1 MASGDRVH
9 TKPILAAGI
18 ERDQHNLCSSSN
30 VINQVC
36 MTYIVFHIS
45 TEALSFTFM
54 NIYQYL
60 ILHKVRRKL
69 YSESLEKILKI
80 HRRS

>member
-1 MASGDRVH
+1 
-9 TKPILAAGI
+9 
-18 ERDQHNLCSSSN
+18 
-30 VINQVC
+30 

-60 ILHKVRRKL
+60 IFYIKAAENYTQNHWKKFWKTIEGHKMEIVLTFIGNRI
-69 YSESLEKILKI
+69 YFGYP
-80 HRRS
+80 

>member
-1 MASGDRVH
+1 
-9 TKPILAAGI
+9 
-18 ERDQHNLCSSSN
+18 
-30 VINQVC
+30 

-45 TEALSFTFM
+45 TEALSFTFYM

-60 ILHKVRRKL
+60 ILHKGRRKL